1 MSQWT
6 KKAIME
12 CFSRQIETTPLDR
25 ITVKGIVAE
34 CGVTR
39 NTFYYHFED
48 IFALA
53 KEVLRERLE
62 QISDTALN
70 SGNWETFL
78 ALLARQVNQNPRSIR
93 NLFRSSK
100 SAEINRFMVDILNL
114 ALNQLFDHLA
124 DGRQVKEED
133 RQLIIHFYRHAIT
146 GFTAEWFNHHSGED
160 PAPLVARLS
169 RLLQG
174 SMRQAIIDAAE
185 K

>member
-25 ITVKGIVAE
+25 ITVKGIVTD

-62 QISDTALN
+62 QITDPALN
-70 SGNWETFL
+70 DGDWETFL
-78 ALLARQVNQNPRSIR
+78 LLLARQITQNPRTIR
-93 NLFRSSK
+93 NLFRSTK
-100 SAEINRFMVDILNL
+100 SEEIRNFMEDILTL
-114 ALNQLFDHLA
+114 ALNHIFDFLA
-124 DGRQVKEED
+124 EGKQVSEKD
-133 RQLIIHFYRHAIT
+133 RHLIIAFYRHAIT
-146 GFTAEWFNHHSGED
+146 GFTAEWFNNHIGED
-160 PAPLVARLS
+160 PAPLINRLS
-169 RLLQG
+169 KLLQS
-174 SMRQAIIDAAE
+174 SMRQAIQEAT
-185 K
+185 